1 MKQVE
6 ERYISFEASKM
17 AYRDIKNSIDTAKRE
32 GKEEGLAEGMKKGFA
47 EGVDPGAEPLALCSA
62 YPVLPERSVCAL
74 HILYYQSGQY
84 LLYADYAH
92 MGLAKSR
99 TRYSAFLDP

>member
-17 AYRDIKNSIDTAKRE
+17 AYRDIKNSIDTAKQE

-62 YPVLPERSVCAL
+62 YPVLPERSVSPLC
-74 HILYYQSGQY
+74 
-84 LLYADYAH
+84 
-92 MGLAKSR
+92 
-99 TRYSAFLDP
+99 